1 MVPVMVTRGATGAP
15 ASMEAPSAIGVDPS
29 VASCVRIATTLITLG
44 FRHSLPNHPRR
55 PFAGVKQK
63 NSNPRQ
69 DTMAVN
75 ERPRHSGNCDRD
87 ASGACEQTHAADAE
101 AEPSSTRRQ
110 FLAMSAAV
118 GASLAAGTACNDP
131 VFQEY
136 FQKHYLQLTEADKKR
151 IFERL
156 EKEVERTKGVRVK
169 ISDPRPLPNVQF
181 AYALNLS
188 VCNGNRRCVEACAR
202 ENNLPDHPQ
211 IRYIRVIELDNVTH
225 HLERGNV
232 YYDREKVP
240 EPGKY
245 YLPVQCHQCK
255 NPPCVKACP
264 TKATWKEPDGIVVI
278 DYNWCIG
285 CRYCQAACPYL
296 ARRFN
301 FAKPNVRPDKINP
314 DQGYLS
320 NRLRPDGSGREMH
333 VLPASNPQRPVPRL
347 PRSLPHGRPQIRRSQ

>member
-1 MVPVMVTRGATGAP
+1 MATNE
-15 ASMEAPSAIGVDPS
+15 S
-29 VASCVRIATTLITLG
+29 
-44 FRHSLPNHPRR
+44 PRR
-55 PFAGVKQK
+55 NGTSDCSAHG
-63 NSNPRQ
+63 
-69 DTMAVN
+69 D
-75 ERPRHSGNCDRD
+75 
-87 ASGACEQTHAADAE
+87 CEQAQLARAE
-101 AEPSSTRRQ
+101 AGPSSTRRQ
-110 FLAMSAAV
+110 FLTMSAAV

-131 VFQEY
+131 AFQAY
-136 FQKHYLQLTEADKKR
+136 FQKHYLQLTDADKQR

-156 EKEVERTKGVRVK
+156 EQEVEQTKGVRVK
-169 ISDPRPLPNVQF
+169 ISDPRPLRNVQF

-202 ENNLPDHPQ
+202 ENNLPDDPQ
-211 IRYIRVIELDNVTH
+211 IRYIRVVELDNVTH

-264 TKATWKEPDGIVVI
+264 TKATWKERDGIVVI

-285 CRYCQAACPYL
+285 CRYCQAACPYH

-301 FAKPNVRPDKINP
+301 FAKPNIKPDKINP

-320 NRLRPDGSGREMH
+320 NRLRPMGVVEKCTFCLHRTRKGRYPACLEACPTGARKFGDLNDPSSEIRKILKEKRVY
-333 VLPASNPQRPVPRL
+333 VLKEELGTEPRFFYFYDD
-347 PRSLPHGRPQIRRSQ
+347 

>member
-1 MVPVMVTRGATGAP
+1 MATNDTPQLSTTCDCSSQSGCVQAATEVTA
-15 ASMEAPSAIGVDPS
+15 
-29 VASCVRIATTLITLG
+29 
-44 FRHSLPNHPRR
+44 
-55 PFAGVKQK
+55 
-63 NSNPRQ
+63 
-69 DTMAVN
+69 
-75 ERPRHSGNCDRD
+75 
-87 ASGACEQTHAADAE
+87 
-101 AEPSSTRRQ
+101 AEPASTRRQ
-110 FLAMSAAV
+110 FLAVSAAV
-118 GASLAAGTACNDP
+118 GASLVTGTACNDP
-131 VFQEY
+131 AFQEY
-136 FQKHYLQLTEADKKR
+136 FQKHYLKLTEADKRR

-156 EKEVERTKGVRVK
+156 EQEVAQTKGVRIK

-202 ENNLPDHPQ
+202 ENNLPDDPQ
-211 IRYIRVIELDNVTH
+211 IRYIRVVELDNVTH
-225 HLERGNV
+225 HLERGDV

-285 CRYCQAACPYL
+285 CRYCQAACPYH

-301 FAKPNVRPDKINP
+301 FAKPNIKPDKINP

-320 NRLRPDGSGREMH
+320 NRLRPMGVVEKCTFCLHRTRKGRYPACLEACPTGARKFGDLNDPNSEIRKILKEKRVY
-333 VLPASNPQRPVPRL
+333 VLKEELGTEPRFFYFYDD
-347 PRSLPHGRPQIRRSQ
+347 

>member
-1 MVPVMVTRGATGAP
+1 MATNDRHQHDGPGTCSEHGSCEQPSEVGTRA
-15 ASMEAPSAIGVDPS
+15 
-29 VASCVRIATTLITLG
+29 
-44 FRHSLPNHPRR
+44 
-55 PFAGVKQK
+55 
-63 NSNPRQ
+63 
-69 DTMAVN
+69 
-75 ERPRHSGNCDRD
+75 ERP
-87 ASGACEQTHAADAE
+87 
-101 AEPSSTRRQ
+101 STRRQ
-110 FLAMSAAV
+110 FLATSAAV
-118 GASLAAGTACNDP
+118 GATLASGTACNDP
-131 VFQEY
+131 DFQAF

-156 EKEVERTKGVRVK
+156 EKEVEQTKGVRVK
-169 ISDPRPLPNVQF
+169 ISDPRPLPNVKF

-202 ENNLPDHPQ
+202 ENNLPDDPQ
-211 IRYIRVIELDNVTH
+211 IRYIRVVELDNVTH

-245 YLPVQCHQCK
+245 YLPVQCHQCN

-285 CRYCQAACPYL
+285 CRYCQAACPYH

-301 FAKPNVRPDKINP
+301 FAKPNVKPDKINP

-320 NRLRPDGSGREMH
+320 NRLRPVGVVEKCTFCLHRTRKGRYPACLEACPTGARKFGDMNDPNSEIRKILMQKRVY
-333 VLPASNPQRPVPRL
+333 VLKEELGTDPSFFYFYDD
-347 PRSLPHGRPQIRRSQ
+347 

>member
-1 MVPVMVTRGATGAP
+1 MAANDRPSHERTGFCGAQEGGSQTG
-15 ASMEAPSAIGVDPS
+15 
-29 VASCVRIATTLITLG
+29 
-44 FRHSLPNHPRR
+44 
-55 PFAGVKQK
+55 
-63 NSNPRQ
+63 
-69 DTMAVN
+69 
-75 ERPRHSGNCDRD
+75 
-87 ASGACEQTHAADAE
+87 AADACVE
-101 AEPSSTRRQ
+101 SSTTRRH
-110 FLAMSAAV
+110 FLATTAAL
-118 GASLAAGTACNDP
+118 GACLATGTACNDP
-131 VFQEY
+131 EFQAF
-136 FQKHYLQLTEADKKR
+136 FQKHYLQLTEADKQR

-156 EKEVERTKGVRVK
+156 EKEVEQTKGVRVK

-202 ENNLPDHPQ
+202 ENNLPDERE
-211 IRYIRVIELDNVTH
+211 IRYIRVVELDNVTH
-225 HLERGNV
+225 HLERGDV

-264 TKATWKEPDGIVVI
+264 TKATWKEPDGIVVV

-285 CRYCQAACPYL
+285 CRYCQAACPYH

-301 FAKPNVRPDKINP
+301 FARPNVRPDKINP

-320 NRLRPDGSGREMH
+320 NRLRPVGVVEKCTFCLHRTRKGRYPACLEACPTGARKFGDLNDPDSEIRKILKEKRVY
-333 VLPASNPQRPVPRL
+333 VLKEELGTEPRFFYFYDA
-347 PRSLPHGRPQIRRSQ
+347 

>member
-1 MVPVMVTRGATGAP
+1 MATND
-15 ASMEAPSAIGVDPS
+15 S
-29 VASCVRIATTLITLG
+29 
-44 FRHSLPNHPRR
+44 
-55 PFAGVKQK
+55 
-63 NSNPRQ
+63 PRQ
-69 DTMAVN
+69 T
-75 ERPRHSGNCDRD
+75 GTCDCS
-87 ASGACEQTHAADAE
+87 AQGGCAQAQTDGTGT
-101 AEPSSTRRQ
+101 EPASTRRQ
-110 FLAMSAAV
+110 FLTMSAAV

-131 VFQEY
+131 AFQEY
-136 FQKHYLQLTEADKKR
+136 FQKHYLKLTESDKQR

-156 EKEVERTKGVRVK
+156 EQEVARTKGVRVK
-169 ISDPRPLPNVQF
+169 ISGPRPLPNVQF

-202 ENNLPDHPQ
+202 ENNLPDDPQ
-211 IRYIRVIELDNVTH
+211 IRYIRIVELDNVTH
-225 HLERGNV
+225 HLERGDV
-232 YYDREKVP
+232 YYEREKVP

-285 CRYCQAACPYL
+285 CRYCQAACPYH

-301 FAKPNVRPDKINP
+301 FAKPNIKPDRINP

-320 NRLRPDGSGREMH
+320 NRLRPMGVVEKCTFCLHRTRKGRYPACLEACPTGARKFGDLNDPNSEIRKILKEKRVY
-333 VLPASNPQRPVPRL
+333 VLKEEIGTEPRFFYFYDD
-347 PRSLPHGRPQIRRSQ
+347 

>member
-1 MVPVMVTRGATGAP
+1 VTT
-15 ASMEAPSAIGVDPS
+15 VDRFM
-29 VASCVRIATTLITLG
+29 AA
-44 FRHSLPNHPRR
+44 ND
-55 PFAGVKQK
+55 K
-63 NSNPRQ
+63 PRQ
-69 DTMAVN
+69 TGTCDCDAQ
-75 ERPRHSGNCDRD
+75 SG
-87 ASGACEQTHAADAE
+87 CEQAHIAGAVAV
-101 AEPSSTRRQ
+101 PSSTRRQ
-110 FLAMSAAV
+110 FLAASAAV

-131 VFQEY
+131 AFQAY

-156 EKEVERTKGVRVK
+156 EKEVEQTKGVRVK

-202 ENNLPDHPQ
+202 ENNLPDDPQ
-211 IRYIRVIELDNVTH
+211 IRYIRVVELDNVTH

-232 YYDREKVP
+232 YYDHEKVP

-285 CRYCQAACPYL
+285 CRYCQAACPYH

-301 FAKPNVRPDKINP
+301 FAKPNVKPDKINP

-320 NRLRPDGSGREMH
+320 NRLRPMGVVEKCTFCLHRTRKGRYPACLEACPTGARKFGDLNDPNSEIRKILWEKRVY
-333 VLPASNPQRPVPRL
+333 VLKEELGTEPRFFYFYDD
-347 PRSLPHGRPQIRRSQ
+347 

>member
-1 MVPVMVTRGATGAP
+1 
-15 ASMEAPSAIGVDPS
+15 
-29 VASCVRIATTLITLG
+29 
-44 FRHSLPNHPRR
+44 
-55 PFAGVKQK
+55 
-63 NSNPRQ
+63 
-69 DTMAVN
+69 MAVN

-264 TKATWKEPDGIVVI
+264 TKATWKEPDGIVVVN
-278 DYNWCIG
+278 YNWCIG

-320 NRLRPDGSGREMH
+320 NRLRPVGVVEKCTFCLHRTRKGRYPACLEACPTGARKFGDLNDPNSEIRKIVTEKRVY
-333 VLPASNPQRPVPRL
+333 VLKEELGTEPRFFYFYDD
-347 PRSLPHGRPQIRRSQ
+347 

>member
-1 MVPVMVTRGATGAP
+1 MTT
-15 ASMEAPSAIGVDPS
+15 VDRFM
-29 VASCVRIATTLITLG
+29 AA
-44 FRHSLPNHPRR
+44 ND
-55 PFAGVKQK
+55 K
-63 NSNPRQ
+63 PRQ
-69 DTMAVN
+69 TGTCDCDAQ
-75 ERPRHSGNCDRD
+75 SG
-87 ASGACEQTHAADAE
+87 CEQAHIAGAVAV
-101 AEPSSTRRQ
+101 PSSTRRQ
-110 FLAMSAAV
+110 FLAASAAV

-131 VFQEY
+131 AFQAY

-156 EKEVERTKGVRVK
+156 EKEVEQTKGVRVK

-202 ENNLPDHPQ
+202 ENNLPDDPQ
-211 IRYIRVIELDNVTH
+211 IRYIRVVELDNVTH

-232 YYDREKVP
+232 YYDHEKVP

-285 CRYCQAACPYL
+285 CRYCQAACPYH

-301 FAKPNVRPDKINP
+301 FAKPNVKPDKINP

-320 NRLRPDGSGREMH
+320 NRLRPMGVVEKCTFCLHRTRKGRYPACLEACPTGARKFGDLNDPNSEIRKILWEKRVY
-333 VLPASNPQRPVPRL
+333 VLKEELGTEPRFFYFYDD
-347 PRSLPHGRPQIRRSQ
+347 